1 MIYNFKRYGLLLVDY
16 FLPRANLK
24 QNIESKNDYRS
35 TIFTIL
41 VAFCTTLFY
50 VPYCYLVG
58 MPLMSKGCAVTPPLS
73 IIGLML
79 IKFLDKRNVASIIV
93 LTGIWITISI
103 AFFTGG
109 LGSSPPIVWFFVFPV
124 AATIMQGGK
133 WGIFWTFLSLFTLF
147 GLEIWR
153 FNSGF
158 TFSEFTPLVMFYTN
172 LVNVSIGSFI
182 LVMFVSYALITK
194 QNALMTVKLQESEL
208 RREKDRGQKLL
219 TILFHD
225 LGRNA
230 SLLSGYL
237 ELSGKKALDPLSKEK
252 VYRLSEE
259 IKSILQ
265 GAKDLDINEISIQK
279 ELVLFSYVLDLA
291 LDPFQDQFRKKNIQ
305 INKLGNFEFLLYV
318 NKSQMVNHVLAN
330 IISNATKFSHLNG
343 TITIESKMEFSHHL
357 INISNQGLPYSN
369 GTVQFGTTKELGS
382 GLGLKIVE
390 DFSKMNDIDFK
401 IMGNGDTTTANL
413 RVKKIKP
420 ER

>member
-1 MIYNFKRYGLLLVDY
+1 
-16 FLPRANLK
+16 
-24 QNIESKNDYRS
+24 
-35 TIFTIL
+35 
-41 VAFCTTLFY
+41 
-50 VPYCYLVG
+50 
-58 MPLMSKGCAVTPPLS
+58 
-73 IIGLML
+73 ML

-291 LDPFQDQFRKKNIQ
+291 LDFF
-305 INKLGNFEFLLYV
+305 
-318 NKSQMVNHVLAN
+318 
-330 IISNATKFSHLNG
+330 
-343 TITIESKMEFSHHL
+343 
-357 INISNQGLPYSN
+357 
-369 GTVQFGTTKELGS
+369 
-382 GLGLKIVE
+382 
-390 DFSKMNDIDFK
+390 
-401 IMGNGDTTTANL
+401 
-413 RVKKIKP
+413 
-420 ER
+420 